1 MLIHEKT
8 DLASLIVDTDI
19 LDFGKLET
27 NSTDLIRLS
36 NVVEN
41 DVVKKI
47 VDNEVVKNRSN

>member
-8 DLASLIVDTDI
+8 DLASLKVDTDI
-19 LDFGKLET
+19 VDFGKLET

-47 VDNEVVKNRSN
+47 MK